1 MARVK
6 KQFYGPSL
14 PFHANLSQH
23 GSVLW
28 SHDEDRGFRLSG
40 EVYLGDSPPDW
51 RFAIREGRDASS
63 EMIGKKW
70 EHSHTPL
77 YYRHYGLKGPVWGHD
92 WVAHGAAHPQLDDV
106 IAPGLIPQ
114 SRAQNIAAGA
124 ILNDYKDAVQTF
136 GGLNFAAE
144 AVETISLFTNPL
156 KGMLNK
162 TIGYARYV
170 GSVKKY
176 ALRAPTTY
184 ADKIG
189 KAWLAYKFGIEPL
202 ANDLASAAFAANQ
215 LITGKLAERNTVT
228 IRGKGLSVENF
239 DLGYSKVTDAYAP
252 YAEQEL
258 WATLSSEV
266 RYKGKVRP
274 LVSVPVDWAS
284 IVGVELSD
292 IVPAIWEAIPFSFL
306 IDYFTNCSEVLSRVS
321 YGNATPYLSYVTCGV
336 RNTMEVAGRDY
347 KFRTNHP
354 DVVDGYVDGVCAG
367 GSFFTRCVE
376 VHRSSGVELPPVT
389 LNFEVPGRSQVL
401 NVAALVAAVRNS
413 KP

>member
-14 PFHANLSQH
+14 PFHANLSQY
-23 GSVLW
+23 GSNIW

-51 RFAIREGRDASS
+51 RFAIREGRNASS

-70 EHSHTPL
+70 EHGHTPL
-77 YYRHYGLKGPVWGHD
+77 YYRHDGLKGPVSGHV
-92 WVAHGAAHPQLDDV
+92 WVARGAAHPQLDDV
-106 IAPGLIPQ
+106 IAPGLTPQ

-124 ILNDYKDAVQTF
+124 ILDDYKNAVQTF

-144 AVETISLFTNPL
+144 IVETISLFTNPL
-156 KGMLNK
+156 KGMLRK

-176 ALRAPTTY
+176 ALRAPATY

-189 KAWLAYKFGIEPL
+189 KGWLAYKFGIEPL

-292 IVPAIWEAIPFSFL
+292 IVPAVWEAIPFSFL
-306 IDYFTNCSEVLSRVS
+306 VDYFTNVSQVLSRAS
-321 YGNATPYLSYVTCGV
+321 YGSTTPYLSYVTCGV

-347 KFRTNHP
+347 KFRTDHP
-354 DVVDGYVDGVCAG
+354 DVVDGYVDGTCMG

-401 NVAALVAAVRNS
+401 NVAALIAAVRNS